1 MEIRSLI
8 KQYFGQY
15 MSRYG
20 GNALPEQIKALR
32 SILHCQTAASGE
44 LYAKCPDCDHGEW
57 RPLSC
62 GNRHCP
68 KCLNHQ
74 TSCWIDKQQAKLMP
88 VPYFLVTFTLPY
100 ELRYLAYGNQKT
112 VYSIMFSCA
121 AKVLRTFATN
131 PKHLGAEIGM
141 TMVLHTHARDLS
153 YHPHIH
159 VLIPGGG
166 IDKRLCT
173 WRRVKSDYLF
183 NGFALAKSFRGKI
196 LDMMR
201 NAGLTLPETV
211 PVKWVA
217 HCEYVGN
224 GLPALKYLARYLYRG
239 VISEKD
245 IVAINNGKVTLRY
258 RDSTTGEVRFRTL
271 DGEVFLHLF
280 LKHVLP
286 RGFRRVRDYGFLH
299 GNARKIR
306 TLIQLILHV
315 FTWTKTRQ
323 RQRPQFSCPK
333 CRAQMK
339 AISFRFDYGR
349 SG

>member
-1 MEIRSLI
+1 MDIKSLI
-8 KQYFGQY
+8 NQYLGKY

-20 GNALPEQIKALR
+20 GNAIPEQLRALR
-32 SILHCQTAASGE
+32 SILHCRTAASGE
-44 LYAKCPDCDHGEW
+44 LYARCPDCRHGEW

-68 KCLNHQ
+68 RCLNHQ
-74 TSCWIDKQQAKLMP
+74 TSSWLDKQQAKLMP
-88 VPYFLVTFTLPY
+88 VPYFLATFTLPY
-100 ELRYLAYGNQKT
+100 ELRYLAYGHQKT
-112 VYSIMFSCA
+112 VYSIMFECIA
-121 AKVLRTFATN
+121 EVLKTFAAN

-166 IDKRLCT
+166 INKRSCR
-173 WRRVKSDYLF
+173 WIRVKNDYLF
-183 NGFALAKSFRGKI
+183 NGFALANKFRGKFLNMI
-196 LDMMR
+196 R
-201 NAGLTLPETV
+201 TAGLILPDTV
-211 PVKWVA
+211 SAKWVA

-239 VISEKD
+239 VVSEKN
-245 IVAINNGKVTLRY
+245 IVASQNGKVTFRY
-258 RDSTTGEVRFRTL
+258 RDSTTGEVQHKTL
-271 DGEVFLHLF
+271 KGEDFLHLF

-286 RGFRRVRDYGFLH
+286 RGFRRVRDFGFLH

-306 TLIQLILHV
+306 TLIQLVLHV
-315 FTWTKTRQ
+315 FIWTQPKQ
-323 RQRPQFSCPK
+323 RQRPTFSCPK
-333 CRAQMK
+333 CRAPMTVMH
-339 AISFRFDYGR
+339 FRFDYGR